1 MTWISDPTRA
11 PSVVGKQAGP
21 RTYGNDGAAYVG
33 PPNLAGIEVEVPVLA
48 NDGDPAGSLNPNT
61 LQIQASQ
68 PTHGT
73 ATVNANGT
81 ITYTSNSTYSGED
94 EFTYKV
100 CAAGA
105 PEQCSRSAIVRIT
118 SAPTTGP

>member
-1 MTWISDPTRA
+1 M
-11 PSVVGKQAGP
+11 GG
-21 RTYGNDGAAYVG
+21 GAAYVA

-61 LQIQASQ
+61 LQIQVGQ

-73 ATVNANGT
+73 ATANANET
-81 ITYTSNSTYSGED
+81 ITYTSGSTYSGAD
-94 EFTYKV
+94 EFSYKV
-100 CAAGA
+100 CVADA

-118 SAPTTGP
+118 SAPVTSP